1 MIDKLHAILRDIAAR
16 RSRQRFHGGLAITW
30 WLGLVVGWLLW
41 KNGVPARILAPA
53 LGMILLAA
61 SVGVFLWSRRGL
73 NDPRRIARE
82 IEAKHPE
89 LETGLL
95 AALDQAPDSGASSLT
110 FLQSQVVLMSLVS
123 AARDHWIELV
133 PRPRLTGLRLAN
145 LAGFL
150 FIIAATCLMLRPVA
164 KQVPAI
170 AQIKAAAAVLDFAV
184 EPGDVEIER
193 GSPLTVQAQFGDTPP
208 ATATLETTDE
218 TGLVQSIP
226 LTRPFTG
233 PVYQARL
240 AAVAGPLTYKVVTP
254 EGATRSYT
262 VRVFDLPALRQS
274 EVVLHFPGHLG
285 KPPETIKDPR
295 AIRAEENTRMDLT
308 LVANLPGL
316 SASLVAKNKEPINL
330 SADAA
335 ESSRFHLS
343 MTLTESARYEIVL
356 TDSAGRRNSRKDI
369 LDIKV
374 IPNKAPVVQVVLPQ
388 KNEKVTPIQEV
399 RLEARVTDDSALLAH
414 GLRYTLDGEKWQEIA
429 GSPAPGD
436 KRPLLSQLV
445 DLESLDAHPKDVLM
459 WNAWA
464 EDIGPDGNKRRVNG
478 DIHLMQ
484 VRDFDEEFY
493 QQSAPPGPPGSNP
506 AADLI
511 KTQTGILNSTWN
523 LRRDHTEIAVTPP
536 PAKDLETLR
545 SSQEIAMETAAAME
559 AEQID
564 PAIRQILTDAR
575 LAMKDALAELTQ
587 AHEKTSAAPLEPAI
601 GHEQTALRH
610 LYQLKGNKTMMV
622 QSQGEG
628 ESSSAEEKPK
638 DDLDLKPMDNPYQAE
653 KEAKP
658 ETAGKANEAMEIL
671 KRLDELA
678 KRQRDLNEEMQ
689 ALQAALTQADTAA
702 KKAEIERQLKQLREQ
717 QKELLADVDDLR
729 QKTSDPAQQATQ
741 PQQNKALDD
750 AREKARQANEELKDN
765 KLGEALA
772 SGRRAEEALEKL
784 HDDFRETSAA
794 QLAEQLRELR
804 KDARA
809 LDERQRELGD
819 PSAEPAAPKAPDLS
833 DNAEAKPQVAQQRE
847 DLKKLL
853 DGIRETAETAEKAEP
868 LVAQDLAEALRQAD
882 QNGIAKAL
890 EQMEQAPGEV
900 ASNRAADGIS
910 KLTREVE
917 GAAERILGNEAQAL
931 RYARDELQ
939 RLAEQAAGKPQEN
952 GKPGESGKPG
962 EQAGEPGE
970 GGEPSEQAGKTGE
983 SGEPGERAGKPGEG
997 GEPGEQ
1003 AGKPGEGGQPG
1014 EQAGKPGENGQPG
1027 QTAGQPGETGEPGSS
1042 PSSNPGSGQGQ
1053 AQASSPAEG
1062 RGSGRE
1068 SGGSRRGRSSITGED
1083 FREWSERLSDLEAV
1097 VEDPEA
1103 QSAVARARKAS
1114 REMRKDFKR
1123 HSLEPDQAA
1132 LEEGVLRPL
1141 TEAAGKLDARLHELD
1156 RKDPLAPVGRD
1167 PVPERY
1173 AEIVRRYFE
1182 ELGK

>member
-1 MIDKLHAILRDIAAR
+1 MIEKLHAIIHDIAAR
-16 RSRQRFHGGLAITW
+16 RSRQRFNAGLAAVW
-30 WLGLVVGWLLW
+30 WLGIVVGFLLW
-41 KNGVPARILAPA
+41 RNGVNPKILAPV
-53 LGMILLAA
+53 LGGCLLVA
-61 SVGVFLWSRRGL
+61 SIGIFIWSRRGL
-73 NDPRRIARE
+73 SDPRGIAKE

-89 LETGLL
+89 LQTGLL
-95 AALDQAPDSGASSLT
+95 AALDQNPTSGSFS
-110 FLQSQVVLMSLVS
+110 FLQNQLVLMSLVS
-123 AARDHWIELV
+123 ATRDHWTDMI
-133 PRPRLTGLRLAN
+133 PRPRITALRFMN

-150 FIIAATCLMLRPVA
+150 LMVAVVCLMLRPAGEAVHEVA
-164 KQVPAI
+164 ANKP
-170 AQIKAAAAVLDFAV
+170 KAAVLDFGV
-184 EPGDVEIER
+184 DPGDVEIER
-193 GSPLTVQAQFGDTPP
+193 GTPLTIQARFGDASP
-208 ATATLETTDE
+208 ASATLETTDE
-218 TGLVQSIP
+218 SGNVQSIP

-233 PVYQARL
+233 PVYQAKL
-240 AAVAGPLTYKVVTP
+240 AAVPGPLSYNVVTAAGASRAYKV
-254 EGATRSYT
+254 T
-262 VRVFDLPALRQS
+262 VYDMPALRQS
-274 EVVLHFPGHLG
+274 EVVLHFPEYLG

-295 AIRAEENTRMDLT
+295 TIRAEEQTRMELS

-316 SASLVAKNKEPINL
+316 TAALVAKDKAPIKL
-330 SADAA
+330 TPDPADPA
-335 ESSRFHLS
+335 RFVLS
-343 MTLTESARYEIVL
+343 MILAESARYEIVL
-356 TDSAGRRNSRKDI
+356 TGQQGRRNSRKDI

-374 IPNKAPVVQVVLPQ
+374 IANKAPVVKIVLPQ
-388 KNEKVTPIQEV
+388 KNEKATPIQEV

-414 GLRYTLDGEKWQEIA
+414 GLRYTLDGEKWQEIT

-445 DLESLDAHPKDVLM
+445 DLESLGANPKDVLM

-478 DIHLMQ
+478 DIHLVQ

-511 KTQTGILNSTWN
+511 KTQTQILNSTWN
-523 LRRDHTEIAVTPP
+523 LRRDHTEIVVTPP

-545 SSQEIAMETAAAME
+545 RSQEIAMETAAGME
-559 AEQID
+559 AEQTD

-575 LAMKDALAELTQ
+575 LAMKDALAELTL

-601 GHEQTALRH
+601 RHEQTALRH
-610 LYQLKGNKTMMV
+610 LYQLRGNKTMMV

-628 ESSSAEEKPK
+628 EPSSAEEKPK
-638 DDLDLKPMDNPYQAE
+638 DDLDLKPMENPYQAE

-658 ETAGKANEAMEIL
+658 ETAGIANEAMEIL

-689 ALQAALTQADTAA
+689 ALQAALNQADTAE

-729 QKTSDPAQQATQ
+729 QKTSDQAKESTDPA
-741 PQQNKALDD
+741 QNKALDEI
-750 AREKARQANEELKDN
+750 REKAQQANEELGKE

-772 SGRRAEEALEKL
+772 AGRRAQESLEKL

-809 LDERQRELGD
+809 LDERQRQLGD
-819 PSAEPAAPKAPDLS
+819 SAAEPAAPKAPGLTDS
-833 DNAEAKPQVAQQRE
+833 GESKSEVAQQRE
-847 DLKKLL
+847 ELKELL

-890 EQMEQAPGEV
+890 EQMEQAPGEA
-900 ASNRAADGIS
+900 ASNRASEGIS
-910 KLTREVE
+910 KLTREIE

-939 RLAEQAAGKPQEN
+939 RLADQAAGKPPEN

-962 EQAGEPGE
+962 EQAG
-970 GGEPSEQAGKTGE
+970 
-983 SGEPGERAGKPGEG
+983 KPGEG
-997 GEPGEQ
+997 GKPGEQ
-1003 AGKPGEGGQPG
+1003 AGKPGEGAKPG
-1014 EQAGKPGENGQPG
+1014 EEAGKPGENGESG
-1027 QTAGQPGETGEPGSS
+1027 NSPGESEAPGSEPGS
-1042 PSSNPGSGQGQ
+1042 GQ
-1053 AQASSPAEG
+1053 AQASSPSEG
-1062 RGSGRE
+1062 QGSGRS
-1068 SGGSRRGRSSITGED
+1068 SGGSRRGRSSITGEN

-1114 REMRKDFKR
+1114 RELRKEFKR